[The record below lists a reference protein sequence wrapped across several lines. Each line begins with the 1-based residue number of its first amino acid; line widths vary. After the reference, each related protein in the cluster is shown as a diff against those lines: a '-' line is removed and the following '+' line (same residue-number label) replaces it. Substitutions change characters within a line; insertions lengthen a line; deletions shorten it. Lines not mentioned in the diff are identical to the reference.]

1 MGLDAKGLRASTAV
15 GIVTEYLVSL
25 GIPREELDHI
35 DTLVNFDFERSTPAG
50 FRCHVFGAPVPPGHL
65 IEVAEGLLVVD
76 EVMCFV
82 QAGSWMSEPE
92 QLEYGY
98 EICARYHLNH
108 LSTGDYIEMGQR
120 YTVADLIAYCNENRS
135 RQGAIRAA
143 AALKRVHDGARS
155 PMETATAIMVVAKRS
170 QGGLGYAKI
179 ELNHRVDVP
188 NEFKYLAKAGYFEID
203 VYAPASGTGIEYN
216 GSDHLDKQRSASD
229 AERMTVLSALGFRMI
244 VLTGTQFAHQLQL
257 IERNSLLVDRM
268 APSKCY
274 GTTAFALVTI
284 LVIFAMFASVS
295 SCTDRARYSGG
306 DDYLVFGA
314 GSVHSIEGTELV
326 IQTDNSPRYTDAGK
340 QTRITFPSSGR
351 IKDKLSQIKV
361 GTRVSYSR
369 FESVD
374 TSGSYEGNDIE
385 IEQAN
390 TIRRC

>member
-1 MGLDAKGLRASTAV
+1 MDLPIVLSHKTAWLYHNVARPSEPLSRASSLYDEDSLANEAEPTASLPKLGLDAKGLRASTAV
-15 GIVTEYLVSL
+15 GIVTDYLVAL

-108 LSTGDYIEMGQR
+108 LSTGDYIEMGPR
-120 YTVADLIAYCNENRS
+120 YTVADMIAYCNENRS

-143 AALKRVHDGARS
+143 AVLKRVHDGARS

-170 QGGLGYAKI
+170 QG
-179 ELNHRVDVP
+179 
-188 NEFKYLAKAGYFEID
+188 GYFEID

-257 IERNSLLVDRM
+257 HRAMNAIALAMGLTCDR
-268 APSKCY
+268 SE
-274 GTTAFALVTI
+274 AFQKRQNDLREF
-284 LVIFAMFASVS
+284 VIRHW
-295 SCTDRARYSGG
+295 DGG
-306 DDYLVFGA
+306 L
-314 GSVHSIEGTELV
+314 
-326 IQTDNSPRYTDAGK
+326 
-340 QTRITFPSSGR
+340 
-351 IKDKLSQIKV
+351 
-361 GTRVSYSR
+361 
-369 FESVD
+369 
-374 TSGSYEGNDIE
+374 
-385 IEQAN
+385 
-390 TIRRC
+390 

>member
-1 MGLDAKGLRASTAV
+1 M
-15 GIVTEYLVSL
+15 
-25 GIPREELDHI
+25 
-35 DTLVNFDFERSTPAG
+35 
-50 FRCHVFGAPVPPGHL
+50 
-65 IEVAEGLLVVD
+65 VD

-108 LSTGDYIEMGQR
+108 LSTGDISRWGR
-120 YTVADLIAYCNENRS
+120 GIPLRLDCLLHENRS

-143 AALKRVHDGARS
+143 AVLRRVHDGARS

-257 IERNSLLVDRM
+257 HRAMNAIALAMGLKCDR
-268 APSKCY
+268 SE
-274 GTTAFALVTI
+274 AFQKRQNDLREF
-284 LVIFAMFASVS
+284 VIRHW
-295 SCTDRARYSGG
+295 DGG
-306 DDYLVFGA
+306 L
-314 GSVHSIEGTELV
+314 
-326 IQTDNSPRYTDAGK
+326 
-340 QTRITFPSSGR
+340 
-351 IKDKLSQIKV
+351 
-361 GTRVSYSR
+361 
-369 FESVD
+369 
-374 TSGSYEGNDIE
+374 
-385 IEQAN
+385 
-390 TIRRC
+390 

>member
-1 MGLDAKGLRASTAV
+1 MDLPIVLSHKTAWLYHNVARPSEPLSRASSLYDGDSLANEAEPTASLPKLGLDAKGLRASTAV
-15 GIVTEYLVSL
+15 GIVTDYLVSL

-50 FRCHVFGAPVPPGHL
+50 FRCHVFGAPVPSDHL

-76 EVMCFV
+76 ELMCFV

-108 LSTGDYIEMGQR
+108 LSPGDYIEMGQR

-143 AALKRVHDGARS
+143 A
-155 PMETATAIMVVAKRS
+155 AIMVVAKRS

-257 IERNSLLVDRM
+257 HRAMNAIALAMGLKCDR
-268 APSKCY
+268 SETFQKRQNDLRE
-274 GTTAFALVTI
+274 F
-284 LVIFAMFASVS
+284 VIRHW
-295 SCTDRARYSGG
+295 DGG
-306 DDYLVFGA
+306 L
-314 GSVHSIEGTELV
+314 
-326 IQTDNSPRYTDAGK
+326 
-340 QTRITFPSSGR
+340 
-351 IKDKLSQIKV
+351 
-361 GTRVSYSR
+361 
-369 FESVD
+369 
-374 TSGSYEGNDIE
+374 
-385 IEQAN
+385 
-390 TIRRC
+390 